1 MAKVPLPAW
10 VTEAGRTG
18 VHDAQGSYSP
28 ALNANQPR
36 SSLPVYQRQLFPDRM
51 LGESVHYG
59 ETVFEND
66 DLRMWHTGDGI
77 AILSFKTKMHAVSN
91 DVLDGVLRAV
101 SEAEAHFKALILW
114 QTEPPFSAGAHL
126 LQLMQGVKEVSSQP
140 GGGLMDK
147 FKSAAQRVKF
157 TVAGGGGVG
166 QLLNAAIGNVPR
178 VEEVV
183 AKFQQVSMRL
193 KYASVPTI
201 AAVDG
206 LALGGGCEFSMHCSR
221 VVATLESYIGLV
233 EVGVGLLPAGGG
245 SKELAQRAAAEARGG
260 DIFPILRRYFQMV
273 AMGEVAKSAE
283 MAREM
288 GFLRS
293 SDRIVLNRFELL
305 HIAKQEAAAFIA
317 TDYRPPLHQKLIP
330 VAGRVGIATFKAS
343 MINMLEGGFIS
354 EHDYNIGCRV
364 AETMCG
370 GDVDANS
377 LVDEDWLLD
386 LERRNFMELLATDK
400 TQARIEYM
408 LKNGKPLR
416 N

>member
-1 MAKVPLPAW
+1 M
-10 VTEAGRTG
+10 
-18 VHDAQGSYSP
+18 
-28 ALNANQPR
+28 
-36 SSLPVYQRQLFPDRM
+36 F
-51 LGESVHYG
+51 
-59 ETVFEND
+59 
-66 DLRMWHTGDGI
+66 
-77 AILSFKTKMHAVSN
+77 
-91 DVLDGVLRAV
+91 
-101 SEAEAHFKALILW
+101 
-114 QTEPPFSAGAHL
+114 
-126 LQLMQGVKEVSSQP
+126 
-140 GGGLMDK
+140 DK
-147 FKSAAQRVKF
+147 LKGAAQRVKF
-157 TVAGGGGVG
+157 TVAGGGGLG
-166 QLLNAAIGNVPR
+166 QVLNAATGNVPR

-193 KYASVPTI
+193 KYSSVPTI

-206 LALGGGCEFSMHCSR
+206 LALGGGCEFSIHCSR
-221 VVATLESYIGLV
+221 IVATLESYIGLV

-245 SKELAQRAAAEARGG
+245 CKELAQRAAAEAKGG
-260 DIFPILRRYFQMV
+260 DIFPFLRRYFQQV

-283 MAREM
+283 LAREM
-288 GFLRS
+288 GYLRS
-293 SDRIVLNRFELL
+293 TDRIVLNRFELL
-305 HIAKQEAAAFIA
+305 HIAKQEALALNA
-317 TDYRPPLHQKLIP
+317 TDYRPPMRQRQIP

-370 GDVDANS
+370 GYVDAGS